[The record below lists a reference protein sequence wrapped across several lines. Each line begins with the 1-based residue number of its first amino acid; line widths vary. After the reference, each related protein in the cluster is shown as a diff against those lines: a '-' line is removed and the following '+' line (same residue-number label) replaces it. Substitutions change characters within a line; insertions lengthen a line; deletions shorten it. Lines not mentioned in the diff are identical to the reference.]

1 MNPIQACA
9 LFAPLE
15 PVGPALQAPAARGR
29 FDRTSAAI
37 AASLLCLLATP
48 AAHAQSVPA
57 DASAAPA
64 ATAASGAGSEI
75 ATLDK
80 VIVTAN
86 KREQAAIDVPASV
99 AAISAERL
107 TLGGSNRLADFAA
120 EIPGLSVIEQTRG
133 QMAVVLR
140 GISTGALQS
149 TPTTAQYV
157 DDAPVGSVNAYAAG
171 ATLTPDLNPADLQ
184 RIEVL
189 KGPQGTLY
197 GAGAVG
203 GLLRYVSAPA
213 NTETLSGVVS
223 VGGSKISGGGSGASE
238 RFALNVPLV
247 KDVLG
252 LRVSA
257 FNRDEPGYIDNPV
270 NGRTNVNKATMS
282 GGRVALDWKLD
293 PDWTVKAWAMT
304 QKLKADGYGS
314 EDVVAPSLT
323 PLTGDLQRSTW
334 TSEEQLMKLDLGN
347 VSIKGHVGDFELVS
361 STTWQLNSSHS
372 FGDTSRANTFILQAV
387 FGVPGLGVQ
396 NDALITTRR
405 VSQEFRARSSAF
417 GDKLD
422 YDVGMFFTKENSSY
436 LLGADQPFVMATGAV
451 FPIPGKLADVR
462 IISQYQ
468 EVSAFGNA
476 TYAVSSSF
484 DLMAGLRLSKDKQ
497 HFDQDYV
504 PTLASPAAALVVQDV
519 SKQHTTWMVGARY
532 KPAVNTNV
540 YVRAASAYR
549 PGGPNALPPGILPSA
564 GTSFDP
570 DSLVSYELGFKS
582 VFLEGK
588 ASVEAALFKTDW
600 KKIQLQTTAQGPT
613 ISYAYFVNG
622 GSARSDG
629 AEATFIWAPVN
640 GLTLRASGAYTD
652 AHLSSDAPAAGGVSG
667 DVMPYTPKW
676 SGSLGATYD
685 FALASHKAWV
695 GSTVNYIG
703 ARQSD
708 FSNHLTATLPAYTTL
723 NANAGMDLANWQVS
737 LFVRNITDKR
747 GFNYANPAG
756 FQHPILNP
764 TGNPYS
770 GTIIQPRTMGVDVS
784 YRF

>member
-1 MNPIQACA
+1 MKPIQASTA
-9 LFAPLE
+9 L
-15 PVGPALQAPAARGR
+15 
-29 FDRTSAAI
+29 
-37 AASLLCLLATP
+37 AASLLCCSLAQP
-48 AAHAQSVPA
+48 SQAQTTT
-57 DASAAPA
+57 AS
-64 ATAASGAGSEI
+64 SSSSEV

-99 AAISAERL
+99 AAVSAERL
-107 TLGGSNRLADFAA
+107 TLGGANRLADFAA

-140 GISTGALQS
+140 GISTGGLQS
-149 TPTTAQYV
+149 TPTTAQYI
-157 DDAPVGSVNAYAAG
+157 DEAPVGSVNAYAEG
-171 ATLTPDLNPADLQ
+171 ALLTPDLNPADLQ

-203 GLLRYVSAPA
+203 GLLRYVTAPA
-213 NTETLSGVVS
+213 NTQTMSGVVS
-223 VGGSKISGGGSGASE
+223 IGGSKISGGGSGANE

-257 FNRDEPGYIDNPV
+257 FNRDEPGYIDNPI
-270 NGRTNVNKATMS
+270 NGKKNVNKATMS

-293 PDWTVKAWAMT
+293 SDWTVKAWALT
-304 QKLKADGYGS
+304 QKLKADGYGT

-334 TSEEQLMKLDLGN
+334 IAEPQLMKLDLGN
-347 VSIKGHVGDFELVS
+347 VSIKGKAGDFELVS
-361 STTWQLNSSHS
+361 STTWQRNSSHA
-372 FGDTSRANTFILQAV
+372 FADTSRANTFILQAV
-387 FGVPGLGVQ
+387 FGIPGLGVQ

-422 YDVGMFFTKENSSY
+422 YDFGLFFTKENSSY

-476 TYAVSSSF
+476 TYAITPTF
-484 DLMAGLRLSKDKQ
+484 DLMAGLRYSKDKQ
-497 HFDQDYV
+497 HFDQNYV

-519 SKQHTTWMVGARY
+519 AQDHTTWMLGARY
-532 KPAVNTNV
+532 KLAANSNL

-549 PGGPNALPPGILPSA
+549 PGGPSALPPGILA
-564 GTSFDP
+564 GDFTSFKP
-570 DSLVSYELGFKS
+570 DSLISYELGFKS

-600 KKIQLQTTAQGPT
+600 KKIQLRTTAQGPT

-622 GSARSDG
+622 GSAKSDG
-629 AEATFIWAPVN
+629 AEATLIWAPVA
-640 GLTLRASGAYTD
+640 GLTLRAGGAYTD
-652 AHLSSDAPAAGGVSG
+652 AHLSSDAPAAGGVAG
-667 DVMPYTPKW
+667 DVMPYSPKW

-695 GSTVNYIG
+695 GSTVNFIG

-708 FSNHLTATLPAYTTL
+708 FSMHLPATLPSYTTL
-723 NANAGMDLANWQVS
+723 NANAGMDIANWQVS

-747 GFNYANPAG
+747 GFNFATPAG
-756 FQHPILNP
+756 LQHPILNP

-770 GTIIQPRTMGVDVS
+770 ATIIQPRTIGADVS